1 MVKDKSWVGLLSKTR
16 RAALV
21 RPDKPD
27 DAPPKKGMRHHGQ
40 FLWNFLLFA
49 LPFWSAE
56 HKWMNRGRLALI
68 AVLTVAQVAVQVGL
82 NSWSAKFYNAIEG
95 RHLEAFLDLIV
106 QFVGYLVASILV
118 FSITLYTKR
127 RLEFAWRV
135 WITRN
140 TLSAWMAQGH
150 HYQLGLIAS
159 EHDDNPD
166 GRIAEDIRV
175 TTESAVELGQA
186 AFYCILLFCT
196 FVDVL
201 WELSGVIHVDIRGL
215 AIAIPGY
222 MVFVALVYSGIGT
235 SLALWAGFPLVG
247 ASNLRQT
254 VEANFRFGLARSREY
269 SESIAL
275 IGGDNDERTRLQDL
289 LRGVRRGWESQTYG
303 LVRLIVFTTAYG
315 VLANPFPLLVSAP
328 RYILGYINLG
338 TLMQTAQAFSQVT
351 AALAFPVDN
360 LSGISLWRA
369 SVERVMALQD
379 ALRRL
384 QEKLGTNRIEVKHEG
399 ISLRLDGVQIME
411 HDGTLLTKPMTAE
424 VSPGQHVRIEGKTP
438 VCHKL
443 LLAGGGL
450 WPWGAGTVTLPEG
463 ARTFIA
469 TDRPY
474 IPVGHLG
481 DAVCYPTRLGHC
493 EPDEIGAA
501 LHRAGLGEWADKLD
515 VVENWESVFSLAQQQ
530 RLSFAR
536 MVLHKPNWIF
546 LSEATNALDPAGQR
560 EIAELLT
567 KEFPSATIV
576 AVGRTALFDD
586 FFQRVMHVEE
596 TAAADAAAEQPVATA
611 D

>member
-1 MVKDKSWVGLLSKTR
+1 LLNKTR
-16 RAALV
+16 RSALV
-21 RPDKPD
+21 KPEAADDTARP
-27 DAPPKKGMRHHGQ
+27 AKGMRHHGQ
-40 FLWNFLLFA
+40 FLWRFILFA
-49 LPFWSAE
+49 LPFFSAE

-106 QFVGYLVASILV
+106 QFVLYLVASILV

-135 WITRN
+135 WITKN
-140 TLSAWMAQGH
+140 TLSVWMAQGH
-150 HYQLGLIAS
+150 HYQLGLIVS

-201 WELSGVIHVDIRGL
+201 WSLSGVIHVDIAGAAL
-215 AIAIPGY
+215 AIPGY
-222 MVFVALVYSGIGT
+222 MVFIALVYSGTGT

-254 VEANFRFGLARSREY
+254 VEANFRFGLARAREY

-275 IGGDNDERTRLQDL
+275 IGGDNDERTRLQEL
-289 LRGVRRGWESQTYG
+289 LRGVRRGWEGQTYG

-379 ALRRL
+379 ALGKL
-384 QEKLGTNRIEVKHEG
+384 QEKLGANRIEVKREG
-399 ISLRLDGVQIME
+399 DSLQLSRLVVME
-411 HDGTLLTKPMTAE
+411 HDATAVTKETTAE
-424 VSPGQHVRIEGKTP
+424 IHPGEHVRIDGKTP
-438 VCHKL
+438 ICHKL
-443 LLAGGGL
+443 LLAGAGL
-450 WPWGAGTVTLPEG
+450 WPWGSGTVTLPAN

-474 IPVGHLG
+474 IPVGPLG
-481 DAVCYPTRLGHC
+481 EAVCYPTRLGVC
-493 EPDEIGAA
+493 TPEDINAA
-501 LHRAGLGEWADKLD
+501 LQCAGLGEWAGRLD
-515 VVENWESVFSLAQQQ
+515 VVENWEAVFSVAQQQ

-536 MVLHKPNWIF
+536 MLLHKPNWIF
-546 LSEATNALDPAGQR
+546 LSEAANALDPVSQR
-560 EIAELLT
+560 EMAELMAR
-567 KEFPSATIV
+567 EFPSATIV
-576 AVGRTALFDD
+576 AVGRTALSDES
-586 FFQRVMHVEE
+586 FQRVMHVEAATAASGE
-596 TAAADAAAEQPVATA
+596 TADKPLAATPVSGGGS
-611 D
+611 